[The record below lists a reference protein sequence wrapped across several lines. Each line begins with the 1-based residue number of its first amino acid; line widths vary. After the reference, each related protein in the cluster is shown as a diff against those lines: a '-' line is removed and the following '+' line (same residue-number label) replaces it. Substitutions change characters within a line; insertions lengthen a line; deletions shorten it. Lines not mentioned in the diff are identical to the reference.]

1 MKQKKISII
10 AMVIILFFQLSIIA
24 PAIEIKAVEIA
35 NPFQFITGISLT
47 DAKGEPID
55 SQSNPISRNA
65 EIKLNYTFTI
75 PDGVSVKQD
84 DTYTM
89 QIPKEI
95 QILDEMSFS
104 LNAENGE
111 SIGTCT
117 IGTDGKVNIVF
128 NDCPEEHPDISG
140 DFYVQARFNEEQIGD
155 KNPVPITFHL
165 GGSNDSAT
173 IEVNFEQPVN
183 PDIPVDKEGIDNP
196 PITPG
201 TNTNEEEPTKVF
213 QFITGISLTDEKGDP
228 IDKDCKP
235 INKNS
240 VVRLNYA
247 FAIPNEVQ
255 VKKGDIYTMEI
266 PKEIEIL
273 YEMSFSLNDEDG
285 ESLGTCTIGTD
296 KKVTI
301 VFTDYAERHSN
312 VSGYFYVETH
322 FDEKEIGDGNPV
334 TITFDLGG
342 TGDPVTIEVNFE
354 QPQTPE
360 ASIYKEGYYDAS
372 KNEIT
377 WKVIINPE
385 NVKINNAQIIDD
397 IQEGQE
403 FVANSVKVNGRDAYG
418 ANYSYDTGNSK
429 LVYNFPD
436 VINTEQIITFKT
448 KVIDPK
454 VFESEGNRTYQYNK
468 ATLNHDG
475 VSIESNEASV
485 EIYTDYIRKNGNYD
499 ATTKK
504 INWIIYV
511 NNNAQYILNAV
522 VTDDIPEGLTL
533 TKGSVKL
540 DGVEIT
546 NYTMEGQKFT
556 YSFPTAINEP
566 HQITFSTDVT
576 DPGAY
581 NSNNSQQYRNT
592 VTLTGTGVPSNASD
606 SKGVGVP
613 SSIIRKEGVGY
624 NAATGEITWRIIINS
639 NKTAIDNAIVKDEIR
654 LGQEYVEGSAKIDN
668 GADAN
673 GFNYIKAD
681 QNDKEKAGTLTY
693 KFNKRI
699 NDTYTIT
706 FRTKVTDP
714 KVFAGN
720 ANKDYYNVA
729 ILTGDNIPPSNHQGT
744 QRVQSQVINK
754 ASADFDYTTREIT
767 WRIVVNKNK
776 MILSNAH
783 VIDVISEGQEFVDD
797 SVTINGDNANN
808 ENYSYDKKTNTLRYN
823 FPPKIDSQQVI
834 TFKTKIK
841 DLSEFAT
848 NGEKQYQNTATLI
861 DDLVPGGVESTGT
874 AKIKNTIIGK
884 NANYTLGKSYIDWEV
899 TINSNKILMKDV
911 SITDILQEGL
921 ELDTTS
927 VKLYKQILKPDG
939 TLIKGDEVAL
949 IENSVKYDFATRE
962 FIFTLPNLT
971 SEAYLLTFRTDVT
984 DKSKS
989 PFTNSVS
996 LSGTGITQSSTSLG
1010 VVVSFQ
1016 GSGGGGTGTTGS
1028 IKVIKVDGKDSTKKL
1043 QGAVFELFDLYQN
1056 VIRTSAI
1063 TGENGEI
1070 VFDKLKFDIDYYV
1083 REKTPPTGYKLSN
1096 ELYKFQLKNSNDK
1109 KEITYNYKNDKI
1121 TGVIEFYKIGEEKN
1135 PLKGAEFKLYK
1146 DTDKNF
1152 ENPLDMATSDE
1163 NGCVQFK
1170 NIEYGSYNIKET
1182 KAPTGYNL
1190 STEIITA
1197 TIDKDGSTIQG
1208 NPYEISNRKIRG
1220 SVEFYKVGES
1230 GAPLKGAE
1238 FKLYNDTDK
1247 NFENP
1252 LDTATSDENGC
1263 VQFKNV
1269 EYGSYNIKE
1278 TKAPTGYNLSTEII
1292 TAIIDKDGSTIQGN
1306 PYEISN
1312 RKIRGSIEFYK
1323 VGESGAPLK
1332 GAEFKLYNSM
1342 DKKFEKPL
1350 DTVVSDEKGHVQFKN
1365 VEYGDYNIKETK
1377 APSGYSTSTKVI
1389 TATIHEDGVIVHAEP
1404 YKFSNTKIPNNP
1416 GNVDDP
1422 RIKDDT
1428 KIRGTIEFYKAGEHG
1443 NMLKGAEFKLYKDS
1457 DRDFK
1462 NPLDTA
1468 TSDGSGRVQFRGVE
1482 YGDYKI
1488 RETKAPAGYS
1498 ISTQVITATINKD
1511 GVTVHASPYT
1521 VLNIVIKG
1529 RIELYKVG
1537 EDGSML
1543 EGAEFKLY
1551 KYTDREFENPLD
1563 TATSD
1568 VKGRVQF
1575 NNVDYGS
1582 YTVKETKAPKGY
1594 SISDKEIFVD
1604 VAEYEKTYELG
1615 NIKNDKIKSV
1625 IKIKKLDQ
1633 QGRAL
1638 QGAEFTLYD
1647 SKGKA
1652 VNTSL
1657 SGADGV
1663 VLFKD
1668 VIYGN
1673 YKVIETKAP
1682 KGYMASQDKIEVF
1695 VDKNGATYAYEFK
1708 NSEIRG
1714 TIEIKKTDINGNSL
1728 QGAEFTLY
1736 DKAGKEVAVTVGD
1749 KNGIA
1754 MFRNVSYG
1762 AYTIKETK
1770 APKGYNLNDEILKI
1784 SIDSTKI
1791 QRLVV
1796 QNEHEAVF
1804 IEDTSNLSRTGDLPQ
1819 TGGRIS
1825 NRILMFIGS
1834 ISILM
1839 GIGFIFKRKEN

>member
-10 AMVIILFFQLSIIA
+10 AMVITLFFQLSIIA
-24 PAIEIKAVEIA
+24 PAIEIKAAEIA
-35 NPFQFITGISLT
+35 NTFQFVTGISLT

-55 SQSNPISRNA
+55 SQSNPISKNS
-65 EIKLNYTFTI
+65 EIKLNYTFAI
-75 PDGVSVKQD
+75 PNGVSVKQD

-95 QILDEMSFS
+95 QISDEMSFS
-104 LNAENGE
+104 LNEENGE

-128 NDCPEEHPDISG
+128 NDCPEEHSDISG

-155 KNPVPITFHL
+155 ENPVPITFHL
-165 GGSNDSAT
+165 GGTNDSVT

-183 PDIPVDKEGIDNP
+183 PDIPVDKEGTNNS
-196 PITPG
+196 PIIPETNIKEEG
-201 TNTNEEEPTKVF
+201 TAKEF
-213 QFITGISLTDEKGDP
+213 RFITGISLTDEKGNP
-228 IDKDCKP
+228 IDKDSKP

-240 VVRLNYA
+240 VVKLNYT

-273 YEMSFSLNDEDG
+273 YEMSFPLNDENG
-285 ESLGTCTIGTD
+285 ESIGTCTIGTD
-296 KKVTI
+296 RKVTI

-334 TITFDLGG
+334 TIAFDLGG
-342 TGDPVTIEVNFE
+342 IGDPVTIEVNFE

-403 FVANSVKVNGRDAYG
+403 FVANSVKVNGRDAYSE
-418 ANYSYDTGNSK
+418 NYSYDTGSRR

-454 VFESEGNRTYQYNK
+454 AFESEGNRTYQYNK

-475 VSIESNEASV
+475 VSIESNETSV

-511 NNNAQYILNAV
+511 NNNAQYIPNAV

-540 DGVEIT
+540 NGVEIT

-592 VTLTGTGVPSNASD
+592 ATLTGTGVPSNASD

-613 SSIIRKEGVGY
+613 SSVIRKDGLGY
-624 NAATGEITWRIIINS
+624 NATTGEITWRIIINS
-639 NKTAIDNAIVKDEIR
+639 NKTIIDNAIVKDEIR

-681 QNDKEKAGTLTY
+681 QNDKEKTGTLTY
-693 KFNKRI
+693 KFNKQI

-720 ANKDYYNVA
+720 TNKDYYNVA

-783 VIDVISEGQEFVDD
+783 VIDVISEGQEFIDD
-797 SVTINGDNANN
+797 SVMINGANADKA
-808 ENYSYDKKTNTLRYN
+808 NYSYDKKTNTLRYN
-823 FPPKIDSQQVI
+823 FPPKIDSQQII

-899 TINSNKILMKDV
+899 IINSNKILMKDV
-911 SITDILQEGL
+911 SIIDILQEGL

-949 IENSVKYDFATRE
+949 SENSVKYDFATRE

-1028 IKVIKVDGKDSTKKL
+1028 IKVIKVDGKDSMKKL
-1043 QGAVFELFDLYQN
+1043 QGAVFELLDLYQN

-1121 TGVIEFYKIGEEKN
+1121 TGIIEFYKIGEEKN

-1152 ENPLDMATSDE
+1152 ENPLDMVTSDE

-1170 NIEYGSYNIKET
+1170 NVEYGSYNIKET

-1208 NPYEISNRKIRG
+1208 NPYEISNRKI
-1220 SVEFYKVGES
+1220 
-1230 GAPLKGAE
+1230 
-1238 FKLYNDTDK
+1238 
-1247 NFENP
+1247 
-1252 LDTATSDENGC
+1252 
-1263 VQFKNV
+1263 
-1269 EYGSYNIKE
+1269 I
-1278 TKAPTGYNLSTEII
+1278 
-1292 TAIIDKDGSTIQGN
+1292 
-1306 PYEISN
+1306 
-1312 RKIRGSIEFYK
+1312 GSIEFYK

-1332 GAEFKLYNSM
+1332 GAEFKLYNST
-1342 DKKFEKPL
+1342 DKKFENPL

-1416 GNVDDP
+1416 GDVDDP
-1422 RIKDDT
+1422 ITKDDT

-1462 NPLDTA
+1462 TPLDTA
-1468 TSDGSGRVQFRGVE
+1468 TSDESGRVQFRGIE

-1498 ISTQVITATINKD
+1498 LSTQVITATINKD
-1511 GVTVHASPYT
+1511 GVTVQASPYT
-1521 VLNIVIKG
+1521 VLNTKIKG
-1529 RIELYKVG
+1529 TIGLYKIG
-1537 EDGSML
+1537 EDGSAI

-1551 KYTDREFENPLD
+1551 KDTDREFKNPLD

-1582 YTVKETKAPKGY
+1582 YTIKETKAPKGY
-1594 SISDKEIFVD
+1594 IISDKEIFVD
-1604 VAEYEKTYELG
+1604 VAEYGKTYELG
-1615 NIKNDKIKSV
+1615 NIKNDRIKAV
-1625 IKIKKLDQ
+1625 IVIKKLDQ

-1652 VNTSL
+1652 VKTSI
-1657 SGADGV
+1657 SGADGI

-1673 YKVIETKAP
+1673 YKVRETKAP
-1682 KGYMASQDKIEVF
+1682 KEYIASQDKIEVF

-1708 NSEIRG
+1708 NSKIRG
-1714 TIEIKKTDINGNSL
+1714 TIEIKKTDINGDAL

-1736 DKAGKEVAVTVGD
+1736 DKAGKEVAVTVSD

-1754 MFRNVSYG
+1754 MFKNVSYG
-1762 AYTIKETK
+1762 VYTIKETK

-1784 SIDSTKI
+1784 SVDSSKI
-1791 QRLVV
+1791 QRFVV

-1804 IEDTSNLSRTGDLPQ
+1804 IEGTSNFPQTGGLPQ

-1825 NRILMFIGS
+1825 NRILMLIGS